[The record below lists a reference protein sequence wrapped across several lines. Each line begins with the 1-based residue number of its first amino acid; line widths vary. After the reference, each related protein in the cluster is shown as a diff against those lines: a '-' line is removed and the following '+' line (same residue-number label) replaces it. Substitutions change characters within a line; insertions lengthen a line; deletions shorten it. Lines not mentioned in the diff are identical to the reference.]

1 MRLAKTPCFQFLVL
15 EIDSGLASHWLNPD
29 DSDSDSHG
37 HLQFSLRGI
46 TKHRTTTY
54 VLCFCLILWLST
66 REDSVTSASH
76 TLGTRE
82 GNPPFQL
89 LKPSRLART
98 RSSQLLVSMG
108 LAWTQLFQLL
118 VPLELAWAQ
127 PFQPLLP
134 LGLCTPKRLGLVS
147 QWLSPDD
154 SGRGSDNFSRSIL
167 VLKLVLRDL
176 VLGLP
181 F

>member
-1 MRLAKTPCFQFLVL
+1 
-15 EIDSGLASHWLNPD
+15 
-29 DSDSDSHG
+29 
-37 HLQFSLRGI
+37 
-46 TKHRTTTY
+46 
-54 VLCFCLILWLST
+54 
-66 REDSVTSASH
+66 
-76 TLGTRE
+76 
-82 GNPPFQL
+82 
-89 LKPSRLART
+89 
-98 RSSQLLVSMG
+98 MG